1 MQNYNIYTDVRDAA
15 WRFLIDNNVSRL
27 PLSLSAICT
36 KNNIVLLRDTEN
48 QYLRNNDRGATY
60 LINGKYNIVLNG
72 SDTVTV
78 QRYTT
83 AHELGHIFLKHPM
96 MDGKYG
102 RSFGIQREPKTP
114 EEYQAERF
122 AIDILAPACVLWG
135 LKLHTAEE
143 IAKLCNISITSAK
156 FRAERMK
163 ELYKREQEFLQTKGH
178 SCFLI
183 SELEK
188 KVYEQFRLFIEN
200 MLFGDL

>member
-1 MQNYNIYTDVRDAA
+1 MQNYNIYSHARNAA
-15 WRFLIDNNVSRL
+15 WKFLIDNNIRQL

-36 KNNIVLLRDTEN
+36 NNDIVLLRDNRN
-48 QYLRNNDRGATY
+48 QYLHSGDRGATY
-60 LINGKYNIVLNG
+60 LIDGKYNIVLNG
-72 SDTVTV
+72 SDTATV

-96 MDGKYG
+96 TDGKYG

-135 LKLHTAEE
+135 LKLNTAEE
-143 IAKLCNISITSAK
+143 IAKFCNISITSAG

-163 ELYKREQEFLQTKGH
+163 ELYKREQEFLQTKGQ
-178 SCFLI
+178 SCFLV
-183 SELEK
+183 SELER
-188 KVYEQFRLFIEN
+188 KVYEQFRPFIEN